1 MQRVGDEKL
10 VSLVV
15 HELRTPVAIMRA
27 YAQLLEAQASERRGC
42 AANAHEIAGHILEQ
56 ADLMASWVD
65 AMLDVR
71 RLQLRELPLEQ
82 SPVDLVRLAWTV
94 AEELQQTTRDH
105 RIRVVASGEVPP
117 LIVGDRARLRQVLA
131 NLLENA
137 LKYTTGGLIQVR
149 LGIQQGSRKAFIAVH
164 DQGPGLNQRQLR
176 TIFAPYKQAEG
187 KSVGL
192 GLGLYLSRHIAR
204 LHGGDLWAES
214 RGHMNGSTFVLALP
228 VGS

>member
-27 YAQLLEAQASERRGC
+27 YAQLLEAQIAERAGC
-42 AANAHEIAGHILEQ
+42 ATTAHEIAGHILEQ
-56 ADLMASWVD
+56 ADLMAGWVD

-71 RLQLRELPLEQ
+71 RLQLRDLPLER

-94 AEELQQTTRDH
+94 AEELQQTTRTH
-105 RIRVVASGEVPP
+105 RIRVVASGQVPP

-137 LKYTTGGLIQVR
+137 LKYTTGGLIHVR
-149 LGIQQGSRKAFIAVH
+149 VGMQQGSRKAFIAVH
-164 DQGPGLNQRQLR
+164 DQGPGLDHRQLR
-176 TIFAPYKQAEG
+176 TLFAPDKHAQSPG
-187 KSVGL
+187 VGL

-228 VGS
+228 VGP